1 MRRSFETLTRSDRWV
16 SVYVAS
22 NPFEAE
28 LVRSLLQEEE
38 ISTLNEPDIGSVF
51 FGKSNGLRILV
62 AREHEAAAR
71 ELLRAYQDRQHLK
84 VINLADYMAERE
96 EAATARKQIGRLVRF
111 LAIPICVLVVLS
123 LVLVVFRWT

>member
-1 MRRSFETLTRSDRWV
+1 MRRSFETLTKSDRWV
-16 SVYVAS
+16 AVYVAS

-38 ISTLNEPDIGSVF
+38 IPTLNEPDIGSVF

-71 ELLRAYQDRQHLK
+71 DLLRAYQDRQHLK
-84 VINLADYMAERE
+84 VINLADYMAERQ
-96 EAATARKQIGRLVRF
+96 EAATSRKQLGRVVRL
-111 LAIPICVLVVLS
+111 LAIPLFVLVVLS
-123 LVLVVFRWT
+123 LVLGVVRWG